1 MYIELDKV
9 KIGWQIIDRT
19 IVIVIKRDEKQEDQ
33 TTMQRVPRAVKHQD
47 QQQIDLTIELQI
59 PILKS
64 EQIELIK

>member
-19 IVIVIKRDEKQEDQ
+19 IVIVIKRDETQEDQ

-64 EQIELIK
+64 ERIELIK